1 MLFVQGCQPS
11 CKMLKKS
18 ATPYKVGNLYS
29 QKPLVLQPFKDK
41 DLNIASFIAR
51 RLVFQK
57 NQSFSRFII
66 RLSTVATAISVAVM
80 ILAFAFVEGF
90 QYTVSSK
97 VFSFWGHLRVQ
108 QQQSSASGLA
118 EELPVEQN
126 DSVYQ
131 ILKSH
136 PNVQLVDAFATKS
149 AMLKTTET
157 IEGVLLKGVDKQFSS
172 ERLQPFM
179 QEGKWLAFDD
189 SVQNNEIVISTY
201 TAKQISAKVGDRILI
216 YFIDNNSTAPRVR
229 PVTVSGIYKTG
240 IEEYDKTFA
249 IIDMNLIRRLNG
261 WSNTQIGGY
270 EITLKDYRTDY
281 KTNNQLLD
289 QLPVVWF
296 STPLR
301 EIYPNIFDWL
311 ALQSTNKTVILI
323 IMCIVA
329 VINLISCLIILVLER
344 SRMIGLL
351 KATGATNGQVQ
362 VIFWN
367 QALIITLVGL
377 TLGTVLGLGI
387 CWLQQTT
394 GFIKLDEAAYYV
406 STAPIR
412 VLWWQVVLINVV
424 TFIVSFLILFI
435 PSLLVRKMSPVKA
448 LRFE

>member
-1 MLFVQGCQPS
+1 
-11 CKMLKKS
+11 
-18 ATPYKVGNLYS
+18 
-29 QKPLVLQPFKDK
+29 
-41 DLNIASFIAR
+41 LNIASFIAR
-51 RLVFQK
+51 RLVFQR

-66 RLSTVATAISVAVM
+66 RLSAAATAISVAVM

-108 QQQSSASGLA
+108 QQQSSVSGLA
-118 EELPVEQN
+118 EELPVEKN
-126 DSVYQ
+126 DTVYNT
-131 ILKSH
+131 LKAH

-149 AMLKTTET
+149 AMLKTSET
-157 IEGVLLKGVDKQFSS
+157 IEGVLLKGVDKQFSK

-179 QEGKWLAFDD
+179 QEGKWLDFDD
-189 SVQNNEIVISTY
+189 SVQNNQIVISTY
-201 TAKQISAKVGDRILI
+201 TAKQINAKVGDRILI

-261 WSNTQIGGY
+261 WKDTQIGGY
-270 EITLKDYRTDY
+270 EVTLHDYRKDF
-281 KTNNQLLD
+281 KTNNELLD
-289 QLPVVWF
+289 ELPVVWF

-351 KATGATNGQVQ
+351 KATGATNNQVQ

-367 QALIITLVGL
+367 QALIIAVVGL
-377 TLGTVLGLGI
+377 TLGTLLGLGI

-394 GFIKLDEAAYYV
+394 GFIKLDESAYYV
-406 STAPIR
+406 ATAPVR
-412 VLWWQVVLINVV
+412 VLWWQVVLINIV
-424 TFIVSFLILFI
+424 TFVVSFLILFI

>member
-1 MLFVQGCQPS
+1 M
-11 CKMLKKS
+11 
-18 ATPYKVGNLYS
+18 
-29 QKPLVLQPFKDK
+29 
-41 DLNIASFIAR
+41 NIASFIAR

-108 QQQSSASGLA
+108 QQHSSSSGLA
-118 EELPVEQN
+118 EELPVEKN
-126 DSVYQ
+126 DTVYNS
-131 ILKSH
+131 IRKH
-136 PNVQLVDAFATKS
+136 PGVKQVDAFATKA
-149 AMLKTTET
+149 AMLKTNET
-157 IEGVLLKGVDKQFSS
+157 IEGVLLKGVEKQFSK

-179 QEGKWLAFDD
+179 KEGKWLAFDD
-189 SVQNNEIVISTY
+189 SVQNNEIVISEY
-201 TAKQISAKVGDRILI
+201 TSQQINAKVGDRILI
-216 YFIDNNSTAPRVR
+216 NFIDNNTTVPRVR

-249 IIDMNLIRRLNG
+249 IVDMNLIRRLNG
-261 WSNTQIGGY
+261 WSDTQIGGY
-270 EITLKDYRTDY
+270 EVTLEDYRKDQQV
-281 KTNNQLLD
+281 NNELLD
-289 QLPVVWF
+289 ELPVVWF
-296 STPLR
+296 STPIR
-301 EIYPNIFDWL
+301 NIYPNIFDWL

-351 KATGATNGQVQ
+351 KATGATNQQVQ

-367 QALIITLVGL
+367 QGLIITLAGIA
-377 TLGTVLGLGI
+377 LGVVLGLGL
-387 CWLQQTT
+387 CWLQLTT
-394 GFIKLDEAAYYV
+394 GFIKLDESAYYV
-406 STAPIR
+406 AVAPVR
-412 VLWWQVVLINVV
+412 VIWWQVLLIVAI
-424 TFIVSFLILFI
+424 TFVVSFIILFI
-435 PSLLVRKMSPVKA
+435 PSLLVRKLSPVKA

>member
-1 MLFVQGCQPS
+1 M
-11 CKMLKKS
+11 
-18 ATPYKVGNLYS
+18 
-29 QKPLVLQPFKDK
+29 
-41 DLNIASFIAR
+41 
-51 RLVFQK
+51 
-57 NQSFSRFII
+57 
-66 RLSTVATAISVAVM
+66 
-80 ILAFAFVEGF
+80 
-90 QYTVSSK
+90 
-97 VFSFWGHLRVQ
+97 Q
-108 QQQSSASGLA
+108 Q
-118 EELPVEQN
+118 
-126 DSVYQ
+126 
-131 ILKSH
+131 
-136 PNVQLVDAFATKS
+136 
-149 AMLKTTET
+149 
-157 IEGVLLKGVDKQFSS
+157 
-172 ERLQPFM
+172 
-179 QEGKWLAFDD
+179 GKWLEFDD
-189 SVQNNEIVISTY
+189 SVQNNQIVISTY
-201 TAKQISAKVGDRILI
+201 TAKQINAKVGDRILI

-261 WSNTQIGGY
+261 WTNTQIGGY
-270 EITLKDYRTDY
+270 EVTLNDYRKDF
-281 KTNNQLLD
+281 KTNNELLD
-289 QLPVVWF
+289 ELPVVWF

-367 QALIITLVGL
+367 QALIIAVVGL
-377 TLGTVLGLGI
+377 TLGTLLGLGI

-394 GFIKLDEAAYYV
+394 GFIKLDESAYYV
-406 STAPIR
+406 ATAPVR
-412 VLWWQVVLINVV
+412 VLWWQVLLINVV
-424 TFIVSFLILFI
+424 TFVVSFLILFI

>member
-1 MLFVQGCQPS
+1 M
-11 CKMLKKS
+11 
-18 ATPYKVGNLYS
+18 
-29 QKPLVLQPFKDK
+29 
-41 DLNIASFIAR
+41 NIASFIAR

-108 QQQSSASGLA
+108 QQQSSSSGLA
-118 EELPVEQN
+118 EELPVEKN
-126 DSVYQ
+126 DTVYNSIKQ
-131 ILKSH
+131 H
-136 PNVQLVDAFATKS
+136 PGVKQVDAFATKA
-149 AMLKTTET
+149 AMLKTNET
-157 IEGVLLKGVDKQFSS
+157 IEGVLLKGVEKQFSK

-179 QEGKWLAFDD
+179 KEGRWLAFDD
-189 SVQNNEIVISTY
+189 SVQNNEIVISEY
-201 TAKQISAKVGDRILI
+201 TSQQINAKVGDKILI
-216 YFIDNNSTAPRVR
+216 YFIDNNTTVPRVR

-249 IIDMNLIRRLNG
+249 IVDMNLIRRLNG
-261 WSNTQIGGY
+261 WTDTQIGGY
-270 EITLKDYRTDY
+270 EITLNDYREDERV
-281 KTNNQLLD
+281 NNELLD
-289 QLPVVWF
+289 ELPVVWF
-296 STPLR
+296 STPIR
-301 EIYPNIFDWL
+301 NIYPNIFDWL

-367 QALIITLVGL
+367 QGLIITLEGI
-377 TLGTVLGLGI
+377 TLGVVLGLGI

-394 GFIKLDEAAYYV
+394 GFIKLDESAYYV
-406 STAPIR
+406 AKAPIR
-412 VLWWQVVLINVV
+412 IIWWQVLLIVAI
-424 TFIVSFLILFI
+424 TFVVSFIILFI
-435 PSLLVRKMSPVKA
+435 PSLLVRKLSPVKA

>member
-1 MLFVQGCQPS
+1 MLSSTRLSGFS
-11 CKMLKKS
+11 
-18 ATPYKVGNLYS
+18 N
-29 QKPLVLQPFKDK
+29 KPLVLQPSKDNY
-41 DLNIASFIAR
+41 LNIASFIAR

-66 RLSTVATAISVAVM
+66 RLSTAATAISVAVM

-108 QQQSSASGLA
+108 QQQSSTSGLA
-118 EELPVEQN
+118 EELPVEKN
-126 DSVYQ
+126 DTVYRT
-131 ILKSH
+131 IKAH
-136 PNVQLVDAFATKS
+136 PNVALVDAFATKS
-149 AMLKTTET
+149 AMLKTNET
-157 IEGVLLKGVDKQFSS
+157 IEGVLLKGVEKDFSQ

-179 QEGKWLAFDD
+179 VEGKWIAFDD
-189 SVQNNEIVISTY
+189 SLQNNQILISQY
-201 TAKQISAKVGDRILI
+201 TSRQINAKVGDKVLI
-216 YFIDNNSTAPRVR
+216 YFIDNNSTVPRVR

-249 IIDMNLIRRLNG
+249 IVDMNLIRRLNG
-261 WSNTQIGGY
+261 WTATQIGGY
-270 EITLKDYRTDY
+270 EVTLKNYKKDY
-281 KTNNQLLD
+281 KTSNQLLD

-296 STPLR
+296 CTPLR

-311 ALQSTNKTVILI
+311 ALQSTNKQVILI

-344 SRMIGLL
+344 ARMIGLL

-367 QALIITLVGL
+367 QGLIITLVGIS
-377 TLGTVLGLGI
+377 LGVLLGLGI
-387 CWLQQTT
+387 CFLQQST
-394 GFIKLDEAAYYV
+394 GFIKLDESAYYV
-406 STAPIR
+406 ATAPIK
-412 VLWWQVVLINVV
+412 VIWWQVLLIIGV
-424 TFIVSFLILFI
+424 TFFVSFIILFI